1 MDEQLKTFIRTL
13 KPQQGYAE
21 STRQAYANDLFQFFK
36 YLQINLGRKPKVTDF
51 TPEVTKK
58 FLEGERKAGMKP
70 STLHRRRVA
79 IKRFAQYLSEQEILD
94 ANLAETVS
102 QLQENLWKEISKQ
115 KVVCLNGKEV
125 DRLMQVIQSQNSPR
139 AIRDLAI
146 FTLLFESGL
155 SIGALVSLNLSD
167 INLREFG
174 IRIGEGTDRDSW
186 IYLPDSI
193 AKIKQYLEKGRPELT
208 QSLTEEAL
216 FVSQMGERISRQG
229 VWQVLRSWGQQAKI
243 RKAISPRVLR
253 HTAVKQMLIEEKPL
267 VEIQKML
274 GHRNQFSTRALVR
287 RIKKACKV

>member
-21 STRQAYANDLFQFFK
+21 STRQAYANDLFQFIK
-36 YLQINLGRKPKVTDF
+36 YLQMNLGRKPNVTDF

-94 ANLAETVS
+94 ADIAETVS
-102 QLQENLWKEISKQ
+102 QLQDNLWKEISKQ

-125 DRLMQVIQSQNSPR
+125 DRLMQAIQSQNSPR
-139 AIRDLAI
+139 ALRDLAI

-155 SIGALVSLNLSD
+155 SIGSLVSLNLSD

-174 IRIGEGTDRDSW
+174 IRIGEDSNRDSW

-193 AKIKQYLEKGRPELT
+193 AKIKKYLEEGRPELT

-216 FVSQMGERISRQG
+216 FVSQMGERITRQG
-229 VWQVLRSWGQQAKI
+229 VWQVLRSWGRQAKI

-253 HTAVKQMLIEEKPL
+253 HTAVKQMLLEDKPL

-287 RIKKACKV
+287 RIKKACNV